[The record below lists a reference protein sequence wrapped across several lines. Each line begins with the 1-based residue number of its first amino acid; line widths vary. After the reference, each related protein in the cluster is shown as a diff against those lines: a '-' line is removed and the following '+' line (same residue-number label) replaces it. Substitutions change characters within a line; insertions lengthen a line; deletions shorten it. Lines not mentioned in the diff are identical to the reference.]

1 MSNASCERGAARRLF
16 DSAWLRARRNNRT
29 VTRLFITGTDTG
41 VGKTRIATALCL
53 AFAAAGQRVA
63 AMKPVAS
70 GCRQTAEGLR
80 NDDAIALRSAMNV
93 RASYAEVNPYA
104 FEPAIS
110 PHIAAREAGRS
121 IDFGVLDRSYERL
134 CLQSDATIVE
144 GAGGWLAPL
153 DAQRTFADL
162 AVHWQLDVVLV
173 VGLRLGCLNHA
184 LLTAESIERRGLRLS
199 GWVGNSVDAAFERRE
214 ANISTLQTRIAAP
227 CLGTFSFSPQSGAAE
242 VAELLRPKLPE
253 LSRTQHPC

>member
-1 MSNASCERGAARRLF
+1 VNRLF
-16 DSAWLRARRNNRT
+16 
-29 VTRLFITGTDTG
+29 VTGTDTG

-53 AFAAAGQRVA
+53 AFAAAGKRVA

-80 NDDAIALRSAMNV
+80 NDDAIALQSAMNV

-110 PHIAAREAGRS
+110 PHLAALEAGRS
-121 IDFGVLDRSYERL
+121 IDFDVLDRYYARL
-134 CLQSDATIVE
+134 CLQSDATVVE

-153 DAQRTFADL
+153 DGVRTFADL
-162 AVHWQLDVVLV
+162 AAHWQLDVILV

-184 LLTAESIERRGLRLS
+184 LLTAESIERRGLRLG
-199 GWVGNSVDAAFERRE
+199 GWVGNSVDAEFERRE
-214 ANISTLQTRIAAP
+214 ANISTLRTRIAAP
-227 CLGTFSFSPQSGAAE
+227 CLGTFAFSPQSGAAE
-242 VAELLRPKLPE
+242 VAGILLPRLPE
-253 LSRTQHPC
+253 LDRIAHP